1 MIPSGTKISTQ
12 TITPSSYLQNH
23 FKDYCLNNDNH
34 FTPKTCSHQKLK
46 SFEFIENK
54 YHKNRYKTEKKILYP
69 YSLRAE
75 LIGNTKDEI
84 IKYRNIDNI
93 EDNVNIG
100 EEINDNINGNNIAKE
115 KIKYSNI
122 PNDII
127 NAINNDKKNK
137 KIDNSIDEVIIDPNK
152 NENEMDS
159 EKNKK
164 KQVLRG
170 KNKKINNIIKNNKN
184 IENDID
190 NNDIMSDY
198 SDNITV
204 IDNLLNNN
212 KYNDNK
218 NNINNIIN
226 NNKFN
231 VKNNS
236 FNRNNIR
243 RNENLNKID
252 LSSDIEPVMQDNMNN
267 IIDTVNDLN
276 SNININELNK
286 QAKKQ
291 YIIKYNII
299 QKLNDQNQNNP
310 MSERSSMDG
319 SVDEIITRKL
329 IEIHRKNKKYE
340 ERIKKA
346 YNQVKTSK
354 TFNEQK
360 GTFLNNMKVDCS
372 DSIHNIEESD
382 Y

>member
-1 MIPSGTKISTQ
+1 MTLDAAQGQGNAELMVTVSENPTFESRQASVVLVSSTGMEAVVSVRQ
-12 TITPSSYLQNH
+12 GAAPTPNPSYLEV
-23 FKDYCLNNDNH
+23 
-34 FTPKTCSHQKLK
+34 TPNLF
-46 SFEFIENK
+46 SFSKEGG
-54 YHKNRYKTEKKILYP
+54 
-69 YSLRAE
+69 SQE
-75 LIGNTKDEI
+75 L
-84 IKYRNIDNI
+84 
-93 EDNVNIG
+93 
-100 EEINDNINGNNIAKE
+100 
-115 KIKYSNI
+115 
-122 PNDII
+122 
-127 NAINNDKKNK
+127 
-137 KIDNSIDEVIIDPNK
+137 SISC
-152 NENEMDS
+152 DS
-159 EKNKK
+159 EW
-164 KQVLRG
+164 
-170 KNKKINNIIKNNKN
+170 
-184 IENDID
+184 
-190 NNDIMSDY
+190 
-198 SDNITV
+198 
-204 IDNLLNNN
+204 
-212 KYNDNK
+212 
-218 NNINNIIN
+218 
-226 NNKFN
+226 
-231 VKNNS
+231 
-236 FNRNNIR
+236 
-243 RNENLNKID
+243 KID

-276 SNININELNK
+276 SNININELKK